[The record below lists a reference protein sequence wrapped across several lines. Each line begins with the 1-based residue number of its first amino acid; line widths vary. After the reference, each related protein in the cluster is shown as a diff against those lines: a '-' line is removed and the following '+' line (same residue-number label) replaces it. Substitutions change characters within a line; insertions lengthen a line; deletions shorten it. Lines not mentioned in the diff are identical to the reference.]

1 MTKIQTFIFSNLGL
15 FLSFF
20 LPFIQASTK
29 ILSSVSS
36 HLRIQ
41 RIMKRLLLLL
51 ATFTFIFFFFL
62 VKRRVDRWG
71 ASNFNFHPRSLK
83 KKAWTGKRGG
93 RRKRKNGWW
102 TSIIV
107 RIPSYEF
114 GGRPKAGAKSG
125 MRTIQREEQWFFI
138 APPRN
143 RFNGS
148 SAPSEA

>member
-1 MTKIQTFIFSNLGL
+1 MTKIQTFIFSNRNLDSS

-83 KKAWTGKRGG
+83 KKRVDREK
-93 RRKRKNGWW
+93 RRKKKKKEWLVDEHYC
-102 TSIIV
+102 THSIV
-107 RIPSYEF
+107 RIRRSSE
-114 GGRPKAGAKSG
+114 GRCKV
-125 MRTIQREEQWFFI
+125 
-138 APPRN
+138 RN
-143 RFNGS
+143 ANHPTGRAMIFY
-148 SAPSEA
+148 SAASKPL

>member
-1 MTKIQTFIFSNLGL
+1 MTKIQTFVFSNRNLDSS

-20 LPFIQASTK
+20 LSFIQASTK

-83 KKAWTGKRGG
+83 KKRVDREK
-93 RRKRKNGWW
+93 RRKKKKKEWLVDEHYC
-102 TSIIV
+102 THSIV
-107 RIPSYEF
+107 RIRRSSE
-114 GGRPKAGAKSG
+114 GRCKV
-125 MRTIQREEQWFFI
+125 
-138 APPRN
+138 RN
-143 RFNGS
+143 ANHPTGRAMIFY
-148 SAPSEA
+148 SAASKPL